1 LDELVF
7 QKIQWIGDPYK
18 YRVQKCT
25 KVSDRGN
32 YQITAGLTCSQC
44 QDHGGVG
51 DDGLAAPQFSVH
63 TAKYEE
69 WGEFKAASAICRQ
82 LEHVTWASEDN
93 ISSDTILSEVT
104 RRFTR
109 NKNHFPNTPDNV
121 VLAITH
127 ASIPLVSSIPDSCQ
141 REGLSIN
148 ISTTECSSLEHWE
161 AGEILLEQS
170 LPSLGDELDKMM
182 DWDAIH
188 LDPFYDADDDTVL
201 SLDLDELQQTRFY
214 NHHESSEVEGN
225 DITKNGESRRN
236 AANRTSKCSS
246 TRKRPMRLEV
256 LRGKRVA
263 HLPRSLPEATPVEK
277 SADKSVE
284 KSADKSIVPRLVSP
298 QASPLVSPQAS
309 TRDSP
314 SKQKK
319 PKKKKCRLLD
329 NSVND
334 SSGLS
339 SFAVAIAEPIH
350 MSSKEQAHC
359 YKGK

>member
-1 LDELVF
+1 LITVINQFTPEWDRFGFDELVF
-7 QKIQWIGDPYK
+7 EKIRWIGDPYK

-44 QDHGGVG
+44 QDRGGEG
-51 DDGLAAPQFSVH
+51 DAGLAAPQYSVH

-127 ASIPLVSSIPDSCQ
+127 ASIPLVSSIPDSCHK
-141 REGLSIN
+141 EGLSIN
-148 ISTTECSSLEHWE
+148 ISTTECSSLEHSE

-188 LDPFYDADDDTVL
+188 LDPFFDADDDTVL

-225 DITKNGESRRN
+225 DITKNGESRGN
-236 AANRTSKCSS
+236 AANITFKCSS
-246 TRKRPMRLEV
+246 TRTRPMRLEV
-256 LRGKRVA
+256 L
-263 HLPRSLPEATPVEK
+263 
-277 SADKSVE
+277 
-284 KSADKSIVPRLVSP
+284 
-298 QASPLVSPQAS
+298 
-309 TRDSP
+309 
-314 SKQKK
+314 
-319 PKKKKCRLLD
+319 
-329 NSVND
+329 
-334 SSGLS
+334 
-339 SFAVAIAEPIH
+339 
-350 MSSKEQAHC
+350 
-359 YKGK
+359 